1 MSDIKKFLDQGGVST
16 LWSRIAEELNKK
28 AAAND
33 VYTKGEVDDKISAI
47 PVYDDTALAG
57 RVSANESAIAI
68 LNGDVNTSGSVA
80 FQIAAIVAGADED
93 FDTLKEIAEW
103 IAAHPESVATLQ
115 SAIADNTTAI
125 NDLKAL
131 VGDTAVATQIADAIT
146 AALKIDGVDKYALA
160 SDLSE
165 ALLDIATN
173 TGDIATLKTDVTG
186 LKTDVAGLR
195 TDLDA
200 LGQMSGGELNKINS
214 ISVNGVAQAI
224 DENKN
229 VNIEIP
235 AVQAM
240 TTEDIDTAIAN
251 AANQA

>member
-33 VYTKGEVDDKISAI
+33 VYTKDEIDGKISAI

-57 RVSANESAIAI
+57 RVSANEDAIAI
-68 LNGDVNTSGSVA
+68 LNGDVNTAGSVA
-80 FQIAAIVAGADED
+80 FQIAEIVAGADAD

-103 IAAHPESVATLQ
+103 IAAHPESVTALQ
-115 SAIADNTTAI
+115 NAIADNATAI
-125 NDLKAL
+125 SDLAVL

-146 AALKIDGVDKYALA
+146 AALKVDGVDKYALA
-160 SDLSE
+160 SELATALSN
-165 ALLDIATN
+165 IATN
-173 TGDIATLKTDVTG
+173 TGDIASLKTA
-186 LKTDVAGLR
+186 VAGLR
-195 TDLDA
+195 SDLDA
-200 LGQMSGGELNKINS
+200 LGQISGGELNKINS
-214 ISVNGVAQAI
+214 ISVNGVAQEI
-224 DENKN
+224 DANKN

-235 AVQAM
+235 AIQAM
-240 TTEDIDTAIAN
+240 STADIDEAIAN

>member
-33 VYTKGEVDDKISAI
+33 VYTKDEIDGKISAI

-57 RVSANESAIAI
+57 RVSANEDAIAI
-68 LNGDVNTSGSVA
+68 LNGDVNTAGSVA
-80 FQIAAIVAGADED
+80 FQIAEIVAGADAD

-103 IAAHPESVATLQ
+103 IAAHPESVTALQ
-115 SAIADNTTAI
+115 NAIADNTTAI
-125 NDLKAL
+125 NSLKEL

-160 SDLSE
+160 SDLSN

-173 TGDIATLKTDVTG
+173 TGDIATLKTT
-186 LKTDVAGLR
+186 VAGLR

-214 ISVNGVAQAI
+214 ISVNGVAQEI
-224 DENKN
+224 DANKN

-240 TTEDIDTAIAN
+240 STEDIDAAIAS

>member
-33 VYTKGEVDDKISAI
+33 VYTKDEVDSKISAV
-47 PVYDDTALAG
+47 PVYDDTALVG
-57 RVSANESAIAI
+57 RVSANENAIAI
-68 LNGDVNTSGSVA
+68 LNGDVNTAGSVA
-80 FQIAAIVAGADED
+80 FQIAAIVAGADAD

-131 VGDTAVATQIADAIT
+131 VGDTAVATQIANAIT

-160 SDLSE
+160 SDLSD

-173 TGDIATLKTDVTG
+173 TGDIAT

-240 TTEDIDTAIAN
+240 TTEEIDAAIAS

>member
-33 VYTKGEVDDKISAI
+33 VYTKDEIDGKIAAI
-47 PVYDDTALAG
+47 PVYDDTTLAG
-57 RVSANESAIAI
+57 RVSANEGAIAI
-68 LNGDVNTSGSVA
+68 LNGDVNTAGSVA
-80 FQIAAIVAGADED
+80 FQIAEIVAGADAD

-103 IAAHPESVATLQ
+103 IAAHPESVTTLQ
-115 SAIADNTTAI
+115 NAIADNTTAI
-125 NDLKAL
+125 NGLKEL

-160 SDLSE
+160 SDLSN

-173 TGDIATLKTDVTG
+173 TGDIAILKTT
-186 LKTDVAGLR
+186 VAGLR

-214 ISVNGVAQAI
+214 ISVNGVAQEI
-224 DENKN
+224 DANKN

-240 TTEDIDTAIAN
+240 STEDIDAAIAN

>member
-28 AAAND
+28 AATND
-33 VYTKGEVDDKISAI
+33 VYTKDEIDGKISDI

-57 RVSANESAIAI
+57 RVSVNESAIAI
-68 LNGDVNTSGSVA
+68 LNGDVNTAGSVA
-80 FQIAAIVAGADED
+80 FQIAAIVAGADAD

-125 NDLKAL
+125 NGLKEL

-160 SDLSE
+160 SDLSN

-173 TGDIATLKTDVTG
+173 TGDIATLKTT
-186 LKTDVAGLR
+186 VAGLR
-195 TDLDA
+195 SDLDA

-214 ISVNGVAQAI
+214 ISVNGVAQEI
-224 DENKN
+224 DANKN

-240 TTEDIDTAIAN
+240 STEDIDAAIAN

>member
-33 VYTKGEVDDKISAI
+33 VYTKDEIDGKISTI

-68 LNGDVNTSGSVA
+68 LNGDVNTAGSVA
-80 FQIAAIVAGADED
+80 FQIAEIVAGADAD

-115 SAIADNTTAI
+115 NAIADNTTAI
-125 NDLKAL
+125 NGLKDL

-160 SDLSE
+160 SDLSG

-173 TGDIATLKTDVTG
+173 TGDIATLKTT
-186 LKTDVAGLR
+186 VAGLR
-195 TDLDA
+195 SDLDA

-214 ISVNGVAQAI
+214 ISVNGVAQEI
-224 DENKN
+224 DANKN

-240 TTEDIDTAIAN
+240 STEDIDAAIAN

>member
-28 AAAND
+28 AATND
-33 VYTKGEVDDKISAI
+33 VYTKDEIDDKISAI

-57 RVSANESAIAI
+57 RVSVNESAIAI
-68 LNGDVNTSGSVA
+68 LNGDVNTAGSVA
-80 FQIAAIVAGADED
+80 FQIAAIVAGADAD

-125 NDLKAL
+125 NGLKEL

-146 AALKIDGVDKYALA
+146 AALKIDGADKYALA
-160 SDLSE
+160 SDLSN

-173 TGDIATLKTDVTG
+173 TGDIATLKTT
-186 LKTDVAGLR
+186 VAGLR
-195 TDLDA
+195 SDLDA
-200 LGQMSGGELNKINS
+200 LGQISGGELNKINS
-214 ISVNGVAQAI
+214 ISVNGVAQEI
-224 DENKN
+224 DANKN

-240 TTEDIDTAIAN
+240 STEDIDAAIAN

>member
-33 VYTKGEVDDKISAI
+33 VYTKDEVDSKISAI

-57 RVSANESAIAI
+57 RVSANEDAIAI
-68 LNGDVNTSGSVA
+68 LNGDVNTAGSVA
-80 FQIAAIVAGADED
+80 FQIAEIVAGADAD

-103 IAAHPESVATLQ
+103 IAAHPDSVTALQ
-115 SAIADNTTAI
+115 NAIADNATAI
-125 NDLKAL
+125 SDLEAL
-131 VGDTAVATQIADAIT
+131 VGDTAVATQIADAIA
-146 AALKIDGVDKYALA
+146 AALKVDGVDKYALA
-160 SDLSE
+160 SELATALSN
-165 ALLDIATN
+165 IATN
-173 TGDIATLKTDVTG
+173 TGDIATLKTT
-186 LKTDVAGLR
+186 VAGLR
-195 TDLDA
+195 SDLDA

-214 ISVNGVAQAI
+214 ISVNGVAQEI
-224 DENKN
+224 DANKN

-240 TTEDIDTAIAN
+240 STEDIDAAIAN

>member
-33 VYTKGEVDDKISAI
+33 VYTKDEVDSKISAI

-68 LNGDVNTSGSVA
+68 LNGDVNTAGSVA
-80 FQIAAIVAGADED
+80 FQIAEIVAGADAD

-103 IAAHPESVATLQ
+103 IAAHPESVTALQ
-115 SAIADNTTAI
+115 NAIADNTTAI
-125 NDLKAL
+125 NGLKEL
-131 VGDTAVATQIADAIT
+131 VGDTAVATQITDAIT

-160 SDLSE
+160 SDLSD

-173 TGDIATLKTDVTG
+173 TGDIATLKTT
-186 LKTDVAGLR
+186 VAGLR
-195 TDLDA
+195 SDLDA

-214 ISVNGVAQAI
+214 ISVNGVAQEI
-224 DENKN
+224 DANKN

-240 TTEDIDTAIAN
+240 STEDIDAAIAN

>member
-33 VYTKGEVDDKISAI
+33 VYTKDEIDGKISAI

-57 RVSANESAIAI
+57 RVSANEGAIAI
-68 LNGDVNTSGSVA
+68 LNGDVNTAGSVA
-80 FQIAAIVAGADED
+80 FQIAEIVAGADAD

-103 IAAHPESVATLQ
+103 IAAHPESVTALQ
-115 SAIADNTTAI
+115 NAIADNTTAI
-125 NDLKAL
+125 NSLKEL

-160 SDLSE
+160 SDLSN

-173 TGDIATLKTDVTG
+173 TGDIATLKTT
-186 LKTDVAGLR
+186 VAGLR

-214 ISVNGVAQAI
+214 ISVNGVAQEI
-224 DENKN
+224 DANKN

-240 TTEDIDTAIAN
+240 STEDIDAAIAS

>member
-28 AAAND
+28 ATSND
-33 VYTKGEVDDKISAI
+33 VYTKDEIDGKISAI

-57 RVSANESAIAI
+57 RVSANEDAIAI
-68 LNGDVNTSGSVA
+68 LNGDVNTAGSVA
-80 FQIAAIVAGADED
+80 FQIAEIVAGADAD

-103 IAAHPESVATLQ
+103 IAAHPESVTALQ
-115 SAIADNTTAI
+115 NAIADNTTAI
-125 NDLKAL
+125 NSLKEL

-146 AALKIDGVDKYALA
+146 TALKIDGVDKYALA
-160 SDLSE
+160 SDLSN

-173 TGDIATLKTDVTG
+173 TGDIATLKTT
-186 LKTDVAGLR
+186 VAGLR
-195 TDLDA
+195 SDLDA

-214 ISVNGVAQAI
+214 ISVNGVAQEI
-224 DENKN
+224 DANKN

-240 TTEDIDTAIAN
+240 STEDIDAAIAS

>member
-28 AAAND
+28 AATND
-33 VYTKGEVDDKISAI
+33 VYTKDEVDGKISAI
-47 PVYDDTALAG
+47 PVYDDTALTG

-68 LNGDVNTSGSVA
+68 LNGDVNTAGSVA
-80 FQIAAIVAGADED
+80 FQIAAIVAGADAD

-115 SAIADNTTAI
+115 SAIADNATAI

-131 VGDTAVATQIADAIT
+131 VGDAAVATQIADAIT
-146 AALKIDGVDKYALA
+146 AALKIDGLDKYALA
-160 SDLSE
+160 SDLSN

-173 TGDIATLKTDVTG
+173 TGDIATLKTT
-186 LKTDVAGLR
+186 VAGLR
-195 TDLDA
+195 SDLDA

-214 ISVNGVAQAI
+214 ISVNGVAQEI
-224 DENKN
+224 DASKN

-240 TTEDIDTAIAN
+240 STEEIDAAIAN

>member
-33 VYTKGEVDDKISAI
+33 VYTKDEVDGKISAI
-47 PVYDDTALAG
+47 PVYDDAALAG

-68 LNGDVNTSGSVA
+68 LNGDVNTAGSVA
-80 FQIAAIVAGADED
+80 FQIAEIVAGADAD

-103 IAAHPESVATLQ
+103 IAAHPESVTALQ
-115 SAIADNTTAI
+115 NAIADNTTAI
-125 NDLKAL
+125 NGLKDL

-146 AALKIDGVDKYALA
+146 VALKIDGVDKYALA
-160 SDLSE
+160 SDLSN

-173 TGDIATLKTDVTG
+173 TGDIATLKTT
-186 LKTDVAGLR
+186 VAGLR
-195 TDLDA
+195 SDLDA

-214 ISVNGVAQAI
+214 ISVNGVAQEI
-224 DENKN
+224 DANKN

-240 TTEDIDTAIAN
+240 STEDIDAAIAN

>member
-33 VYTKGEVDDKISAI
+33 VYTKDEIDGKISAI
-47 PVYDDTALAG
+47 PVYDDTALAS
-57 RVSANESAIAI
+57 RISANESAIAI
-68 LNGDVNTSGSVA
+68 LNGDVNTAGSVA
-80 FQIAAIVAGADED
+80 FQIAEIVAGADAD

-103 IAAHPESVATLQ
+103 IAAHPESVTALQ
-115 SAIADNTTAI
+115 NAIADNTTAI
-125 NDLKAL
+125 NGLKDL

-146 AALKIDGVDKYALA
+146 AALKVDGVDKYALA
-160 SDLSE
+160 SDLSN
-165 ALLDIATN
+165 ALLDIAAN
-173 TGDIATLKTDVTG
+173 ASDIATLKTT
-186 LKTDVAGLR
+186 VAGLR

-214 ISVNGVAQAI
+214 ISVNGVAQEI
-224 DENKN
+224 DANKN

-240 TTEDIDTAIAN
+240 STEDIDAAIAN

>member
-33 VYTKGEVDDKISAI
+33 VYTKDEIDGKISAI

-57 RVSANESAIAI
+57 RVSANENAIAV
-68 LNGDVNTSGSVA
+68 LNGDVNTAGSVA
-80 FQIAAIVAGADED
+80 FQIAEIVAGADAD

-103 IAAHPESVATLQ
+103 IAAHPESVTALQ
-115 SAIADNTTAI
+115 NAIADNATAI
-125 NDLKAL
+125 GDLEAL

-146 AALKIDGVDKYALA
+146 AALKIDGADKYALA
-160 SDLSE
+160 SDLSN

-173 TGDIATLKTDVTG
+173 TGDIATLKTT
-186 LKTDVAGLR
+186 VAGLR

-214 ISVNGVAQAI
+214 ISVNGVAQEI
-224 DENKN
+224 DANKN

-240 TTEDIDTAIAN
+240 STEDIDAAIAN

>member
-28 AAAND
+28 AASND
-33 VYTKGEVDDKISAI
+33 VYTKDEIDGKISAI

-57 RVSANESAIAI
+57 RVSANEDAIAI
-68 LNGDVNTSGSVA
+68 LNGDVNTAGSVA
-80 FQIAAIVAGADED
+80 FQIAEIVAGADAD

-103 IAAHPESVATLQ
+103 IAAHPESVTALQ
-115 SAIADNTTAI
+115 NAIADNTTAI
-125 NDLKAL
+125 NSLKEL

-146 AALKIDGVDKYALA
+146 TALKIDGVDKYALA
-160 SDLSE
+160 SDLSN

-173 TGDIATLKTDVTG
+173 TGDIATLKTT
-186 LKTDVAGLR
+186 VAGLR
-195 TDLDA
+195 SDLDA

-214 ISVNGVAQAI
+214 ISVNGVAQEI
-224 DENKN
+224 DANKN

-240 TTEDIDTAIAN
+240 STEDIDAAIAS

>member
-33 VYTKGEVDDKISAI
+33 VYTKDEVDGKISAI
-47 PVYDDTALAG
+47 PVYDDTALVG
-57 RVSANESAIAI
+57 RVSANENAIAI
-68 LNGDVNTSGSVA
+68 LNGDVNTAGSVA
-80 FQIAAIVAGADED
+80 FQIAAIVAGADAD

-125 NDLKAL
+125 NSLKEL

-146 AALKIDGVDKYALA
+146 AALKIDGLDKYALA
-160 SDLSE
+160 SDLSN

-173 TGDIATLKTDVTG
+173 TGDIATLKTT
-186 LKTDVAGLR
+186 VAGLR
-195 TDLDA
+195 SDLDA

-240 TTEDIDTAIAN
+240 TTEEIDAAIAN

>member
-28 AAAND
+28 AATND
-33 VYTKGEVDDKISAI
+33 VYTKDEIDDKISAI

-57 RVSANESAIAI
+57 RVSVNESAIAI
-68 LNGDVNTSGSVA
+68 LNGDVNTAGSVA
-80 FQIAAIVAGADED
+80 FQIAAIVAGADAD

-115 SAIADNTTAI
+115 SAIADNTAAI
-125 NDLKAL
+125 NGLKVL

-160 SDLSE
+160 SDLSD

-173 TGDIATLKTDVTG
+173 TGDIATLKTT
-186 LKTDVAGLR
+186 VADLR
-195 TDLDA
+195 SDLDA

-214 ISVNGVAQAI
+214 ISVNGVAQEI
-224 DENKN
+224 DANKN

-240 TTEDIDTAIAN
+240 STEDIDAAIAS

>member
-33 VYTKGEVDDKISAI
+33 VYTKDEIDGKISAI

-57 RVSANESAIAI
+57 RVSANEDAIAI
-68 LNGDVNTSGSVA
+68 LNGDVNTAGSVA
-80 FQIAAIVAGADED
+80 FQIAEIVAGADAD

-103 IAAHPESVATLQ
+103 IAAHPESVTALQ
-115 SAIADNTTAI
+115 NAIADNTTAI
-125 NDLKAL
+125 NSLKEL

-146 AALKIDGVDKYALA
+146 TALKIDGVDKYALA
-160 SDLSE
+160 SDLSN

-173 TGDIATLKTDVTG
+173 TGDIATLKTT
-186 LKTDVAGLR
+186 VAGLR
-195 TDLDA
+195 SDLDA

-214 ISVNGVAQAI
+214 ISVNGVAQEI
-224 DENKN
+224 DANKN

-235 AVQAM
+235 AVQVM
-240 TTEDIDTAIAN
+240 STEDIDAAIAS

>member
-28 AAAND
+28 AAVND
-33 VYTKGEVDDKISAI
+33 VYTKDEVDGKISAI
-47 PVYDDTALAG
+47 PVYDDTALVG
-57 RVSANESAIAI
+57 RVSANENAIAI
-68 LNGDVNTSGSVA
+68 LNGDVNTAGSVA
-80 FQIAAIVAGADED
+80 FQIAAIVAGADAD

-125 NDLKAL
+125 NGLKEL

-146 AALKIDGVDKYALA
+146 AALKIDGLDKYALA
-160 SDLSE
+160 SDLSN

-173 TGDIATLKTDVTG
+173 TGDIATLKTT
-186 LKTDVAGLR
+186 VAGLR
-195 TDLDA
+195 SDLDA

-240 TTEDIDTAIAN
+240 TTEEIDAAIAN

>member
-33 VYTKGEVDDKISAI
+33 VYTKDEVDGKISAI

-57 RVSANESAIAI
+57 RVSANEGAIAI
-68 LNGDVNTSGSVA
+68 LNGDVNTAGSVA
-80 FQIAAIVAGADED
+80 FQIAEIVAGADAD

-103 IAAHPESVATLQ
+103 IAAHPESVTALQ
-115 SAIADNTTAI
+115 NAIADNTTAI
-125 NDLKAL
+125 SDLAAL

-146 AALKIDGVDKYALA
+146 AALKIDGADKYALA
-160 SDLSE
+160 SDLSN

-173 TGDIATLKTDVTG
+173 TGDIATLKTT
-186 LKTDVAGLR
+186 VAGLR

-214 ISVNGVAQAI
+214 ISVNGVAQEI
-224 DENKN
+224 DANKN

-240 TTEDIDTAIAN
+240 STEDIDAAIAN

>member
-33 VYTKGEVDDKISAI
+33 VYTKDEIDGKISAI

-57 RVSANESAIAI
+57 RVSANEGAIAI
-68 LNGDVNTSGSVA
+68 LNGDVNTAGSVA
-80 FQIAAIVAGADED
+80 FQIAEIVAGADAD

-103 IAAHPESVATLQ
+103 IAAHPESVTALQ
-115 SAIADNTTAI
+115 NAIADNTTAI
-125 NDLKAL
+125 NSLKEL

-146 AALKIDGVDKYALA
+146 TALKIDGVDKYALA
-160 SDLSE
+160 SDLSN

-173 TGDIATLKTDVTG
+173 TGDIATLKTT
-186 LKTDVAGLR
+186 VAGLR
-195 TDLDA
+195 SDLDA

-214 ISVNGVAQAI
+214 ISVNGIAQEI
-224 DENKN
+224 DANKN

-240 TTEDIDTAIAN
+240 STEDIDAAIAS

>member
-33 VYTKGEVDDKISAI
+33 VYTKDEVDSKISAI

-68 LNGDVNTSGSVA
+68 LNGDVNTAGSVA
-80 FQIAAIVAGADED
+80 FQIAEIVAGADAD

-103 IAAHPESVATLQ
+103 IAAHPESVTALQ
-115 SAIADNTTAI
+115 NAIADNTTAI
-125 NDLKAL
+125 NGLKEL
-131 VGDTAVATQIADAIT
+131 VGDTAVATQITDAIT

-160 SDLSE
+160 SDLSD

-173 TGDIATLKTDVTG
+173 TGDIATLKTT
-186 LKTDVAGLR
+186 VAGLR
-195 TDLDA
+195 SDLDA

-214 ISVNGVAQAI
+214 ISVNGVAQEI
-224 DENKN
+224 DANKN

-240 TTEDIDTAIAN
+240 STEDIDTAIAN